1 MLAIHV
7 IGSGS
12 KGNSAIVE
20 NVFDGRG
27 VLVDC
32 GICKRDVF
40 AYAAAA
46 GFDMGNLGAILV
58 THDHSDHV
66 SKTGVI
72 VRGLRRE
79 GIPMYALPEV
89 ASATAQLDEV
99 AHLVDVRAIAA
110 GEPFEAAGMRIC
122 PIWTSHA
129 AAASCGF
136 RFETG
141 DGDALG
147 FATDTG
153 FATEDMLRSLR
164 DVRILAI
171 ESNHNVRM
179 LREGPYPRYL
189 QDRIL
194 SDSGHLSND
203 QAADVVRQV
212 AGARLEKVIAM
223 HLSEH
228 NNLPSLARGALEGA
242 LADAGVAAKVLVA
255 SQRML
260 VSVR

>member
-122 PIWTSHA
+122 PIWTSHD

>member
-46 GFDMGNLGAILV
+46 GFDMGNLEAILV

-122 PIWTSHA
+122 PIWTSHD

-147 FATDTG
+147 YATDTG

-171 ESNHNVRM
+171 ESNHDVRM
-179 LREGPYPRYL
+179 LCEGPYPRYL

-203 QAADVVRQV
+203 QAADAVRQL
-212 AGARLEKVIAM
+212 ATARLEKVVAM

-228 NNLPSLARGALEGA
+228 NNLPSLARGALEAA
-242 LADAGVAAKVLVA
+242 LADAGIAAEVLVA

-260 VSVR
+260 VTVR

>member
-12 KGNSAIVE
+12 KGNAAIVE
-20 NVFDGRG
+20 NVSDGRG

-40 AYAAAA
+40 AHAASA
-46 GFDMGNLGAILV
+46 GFDMGNLEAILV

-72 VRGLRRE
+72 VRGLGRE

-89 ASATAQLDEV
+89 SSVTAQLHEV
-99 AHLVDVRAIAA
+99 AHLVDVGPMAS
-110 GEPFEAAGMRIC
+110 GVPFEAAGMRIR
-122 PIWTSHA
+122 PIRTSHD

-147 FATDTG
+147 FATG
-153 FATEDMLRSLR
+153 DMMRYLR

-171 ESNHNVRM
+171 ESNHDVRM

-203 QAADVVRQV
+203 QAADVVSQV

-228 NNLPSLARGALEGA
+228 NNLPSLARESLEAA
-242 LADAGVAAKVLVA
+242 LADAGVVADVLVA

>member
-1 MLAIHV
+1 MLSIHV

-12 KGNSAIVE
+12 KGNAAIVE
-20 NVFDGRG
+20 NASDGRG
-27 VLVDC
+27 ILVDC

-40 AYAAAA
+40 AYAASA
-46 GFDMGNLGAILV
+46 GFDVGNLEAILV

-72 VRGLRRE
+72 VRGLKRA
-79 GIPMYALPEV
+79 GVPMYALPEV
-89 ASATAQLDEV
+89 ACAMTQLDEV
-99 AHLVDVRAIAA
+99 AHLVDVRPMGA
-110 GEPFEAAGMRIC
+110 GEPFEAAGMRIR
-122 PIWTSHA
+122 PIRTSHD

-136 RFETG
+136 RFESP
-141 DGDALG
+141 DGDVLG
-147 FATDTG
+147 YATDTG
-153 FATEDMLRSLR
+153 FATDDMLAVLR

-171 ESNHNVRM
+171 ESNHDVRM

-203 QAADVVRQV
+203 QAAEVVRQV
-212 AGARLEKVIAM
+212 ATARLEKVVAM

-228 NNLPSLARGALEGA
+228 NNLPSLAREALEAA
-242 LADAGVAAKVLVA
+242 LQDAGVAAEVLIA
-255 SQRML
+255 SQRSL

>member
-12 KGNSAIVE
+12 KGNAAIVE
-20 NVFDGRG
+20 NAGEGRG

-40 AYAAAA
+40 AHAASA
-46 GFDMGNLGAILV
+46 GFDMGNLEAILV

-72 VRGLRRE
+72 VRGLGRD
-79 GIPMYALPEV
+79 GIPMYVLPEV

-99 AHLVDVRAIAA
+99 AHLVDVRPMAA
-110 GEPFEAAGMRIC
+110 GEQFEAAGMRIC
-122 PIWTSHA
+122 PVRTSHD

-147 FATDTG
+147 YATDTG
-153 FATEDMLRSLR
+153 FATDDMLHYLR

-171 ESNHNVRM
+171 ESNHDVRM

-212 AGARLEKVIAM
+212 AGARLKKVVAM

-228 NNLPSLARGALEGA
+228 NNLPSLARESLEAA
-242 LADAGVAAKVLVA
+242 LADAGVAADVLVA

-260 VSVR
+260 VNVI

>member
-122 PIWTSHA
+122 PIWTSHD

-171 ESNHNVRM
+171 ESNHDVRI